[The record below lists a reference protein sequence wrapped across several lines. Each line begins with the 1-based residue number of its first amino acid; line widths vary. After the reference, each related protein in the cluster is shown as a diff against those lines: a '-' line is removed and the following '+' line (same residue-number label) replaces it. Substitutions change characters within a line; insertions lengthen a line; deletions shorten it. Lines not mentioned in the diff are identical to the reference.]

1 MKKKLLVAILS
12 VSLLATGLMGCGNT
26 KSGEQAERAEAETE
40 QENQGEQLESGKV
53 ALRIWVEEANIEN
66 LQKMI
71 DSFEQKYAGQA
82 DFEITIEPSGDAD
95 TRNNVLSDIH
105 NAADIFS
112 MPDDQLY
119 SLIAGGA
126 LSPVVNQDEVKNANL
141 PDAVDAACYQNALY
155 AYPYTAD
162 NGYFL
167 YYTCE

>member
-71 DSFEQKYAGQA
+71 DSFDKSMQDRLILRSRSSRQGTRIP
-82 DFEITIEPSGDAD
+82 EI
-95 TRNNVLSDIH
+95 
-105 NAADIFS
+105 
-112 MPDDQLY
+112 M
-119 SLIAGGA
+119 
-126 LSPVVNQDEVKNANL
+126 
-141 PDAVDAACYQNALY
+141 C
-155 AYPYTAD
+155 
-162 NGYFL
+162 
-167 YYTCE
+167 